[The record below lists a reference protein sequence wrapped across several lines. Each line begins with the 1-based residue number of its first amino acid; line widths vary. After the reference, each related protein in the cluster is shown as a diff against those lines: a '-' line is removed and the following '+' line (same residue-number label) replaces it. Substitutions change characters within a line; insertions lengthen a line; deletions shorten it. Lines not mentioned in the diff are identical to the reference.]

1 MEEQHQDDTN
11 LQDLPESDL
20 ERQLAEAK
28 EEALTNL
35 NGWKRTQADFE
46 NFKKRKEEENKELVA
61 FAREVTV
68 AKMMPSLDTLT
79 QMMRFAPHPDTEN
92 LPDKYAQWLKGVEG
106 TAKMI
111 EASLE
116 ELGIK
121 KIEALGKKFDPHLH
135 EAVKEVEPPNG
146 EEDGIV
152 VEELQIGYE
161 LNGKVI
167 RPSQVAIAKNK

>member
-1 MEEQHQDDTN
+1 MEDQQNNTQPNTE
-11 LQDLPESDL
+11 ESDI

-28 EEALTNL
+28 EEAEMNL
-35 NGWKRTQADFE
+35 NGWKRAAADLE
-46 NFKKRKEEENKELVA
+46 NFKRRKEEESKELIA

-68 AKMMPSLDTLT
+68 AKMMPSLDTLA
-79 QMMRFAPHPDTEN
+79 QMMRYAPHPDSEDLGN
-92 LPDKYAQWLKGVEG
+92 KYAQWLKGVEG

-116 ELGIK
+116 DLGIK
-121 KIEALGKKFDPHLH
+121 KIEAKGEKFDPHYH
-135 EAVKEVEPPNG
+135 EAVKEVESDT

-152 VEELQIGYE
+152 VEELQTGYI

-167 RPSQVAIAKNK
+167 RPTQVVISKKKGN